1 MLREAD
7 DATLAEA
14 AAAVSAVEATAAASG
29 TAGTPPAAAA
39 GSPSALAGP
48 LTAATAADSAST
60 NVTTA
65 AAATVYAAAAT
76 SHRQYFITLYSGSA
90 IKVRRSA
97 TIMRRMH
104 IIIQS
109 YVHLPWPSSRWRKF
123 SMHFSCIYF
132 IRPPSLQPLE
142 EALADYRLNSA
153 HDNPGEATT
162 TRLVE
167 RGYSVG
173 MESCWECACDGRV
186 TNIASAR

>member
-1 MLREAD
+1 
-7 DATLAEA
+7 
-14 AAAVSAVEATAAASG
+14 
-29 TAGTPPAAAA
+29 
-39 GSPSALAGP
+39 
-48 LTAATAADSAST
+48 
-60 NVTTA
+60 
-65 AAATVYAAAAT
+65 
-76 SHRQYFITLYSGSA
+76 
-90 IKVRRSA
+90 
-97 TIMRRMH
+97 
-104 IIIQS
+104 
-109 YVHLPWPSSRWRKF
+109 
-123 SMHFSCIYF
+123 MHFSCIYF